1 MNVPVEVLSTEEVE
15 RLLAHGDRDD
25 PFALRDVAVL
35 ATMYYAAGTALEVSN
50 LNLGDLQSRR
60 KQIVLRGADGMRRVE
75 LESDLAEI
83 LDLYKQSARR
93 LILAQHGSDEQQTQ
107 ALFVGNR
114 PRRIRVQ
121 EVRQILGANV
131 KSAGIVTG
139 VNVNTL
145 RLSRA
150 WHLRDAG
157 RSPESIQRFLGAT
170 SRSGRN
176 VI

>member
-1 MNVPVEVLSTEEVE
+1 MDVPVQVLSTEEVKC
-15 RLLAHGDRDD
+15 LLAHGDRDD
-25 PFALRDVAVL
+25 RFGLRDVAVL
-35 ATMYYAAGTALEVSN
+35 ATMFYAAATAIEISN
-50 LNLGDLQSRR
+50 LNLGDLQLRR
-60 KQIVLRGADGMRRVE
+60 QQIILRGGDGMRRIDLEPE
-75 LESDLAEI
+75 LGQIVDA
-83 LDLYKQSARR
+83 YKHSARR

-107 ALFVGNR
+107 ALFLGNR

-121 EVRQILGANV
+121 EVRQILGASV
-131 KSAGIVTG
+131 KGAGISTA

-150 WHLRDAG
+150 WHLREAG